1 MKDSRKPNTRVD
13 LGDDLLQ
20 TRTLQRTDGDE
31 APTRLVLRADAV
43 EESVD
48 ELLLNAKILVGEG
61 LLEDAKRTLRKI
73 LKREPGNLTSRD
85 RLEEIQKIEI
95 KRLLGNEESPRSSL
109 RRARKN
115 AEAEIDSHA
124 ALTELEKEVGLRRD
138 VESEFFKTPTE
149 RDDFMRMLDGLC
161 QTASAQDRIDLGIG
175 FLEMEFY
182 DIAIRQFETAAKDID
197 LERKARGLL
206 ATALLEKG
214 RPFDAMIELEAL
226 VSHQEAKPEEKLDY
240 GYLAGKA
247 QEALGHFPAAAHWYR
262 AVYQID
268 PQYRDVADRLKFSLK
283 KCASTPSSS
292 S

>member
-1 MKDSRKPNTRVD
+1 MKGSRKDETRVD

-20 TRTLQRTDGDE
+20 TRTLERTDPDE
-31 APTRLVLRADAV
+31 APTRIVSRSESVD
-43 EESVD
+43 ESVD
-48 ELLLNAKILVGEG
+48 ELILNAKILVGEG

-73 LKREPGNLTSRD
+73 LKREPGNLTARD
-85 RLEEIQKIEI
+85 RLDEIQKIEI

-115 AEAEIDSHA
+115 AEAEIDSLA

-138 VESEFFKTPTE
+138 VESEFFKTPAE
-149 RDDFMRMLDGLC
+149 RDGFMTMLDDLC
-161 QTASAQDRIDLGIG
+161 QGASAQDRIDLGIG

-182 DIAIRQFETAAKDID
+182 DIAIRQFETAAKDAD

-206 ATALLEKG
+206 ATAYLEKG
-214 RPFDAMIELEAL
+214 RPFDAMIEIESLIA
-226 VSHQEAKPEEKLDY
+226 HQDANPEEKIDY

-247 QEALGHFPAAAHWYR
+247 QETLGHFPAAAHWYR

-268 PQYRDVADRLKFSLK
+268 PQYRDTADRLKFCLK
-283 KCASTPSSS
+283 KCGSTPSSS